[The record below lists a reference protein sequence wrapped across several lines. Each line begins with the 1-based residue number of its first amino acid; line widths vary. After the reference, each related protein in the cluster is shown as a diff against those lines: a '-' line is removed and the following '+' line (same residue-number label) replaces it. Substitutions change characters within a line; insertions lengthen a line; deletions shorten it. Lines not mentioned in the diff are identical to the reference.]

1 MTTLVNPTIVMAVVA
16 ATGSLGLLGVAFLI
30 AFLVQREL
38 LSGAEDARARRAAES
53 LLVVI
58 VPLLVAFAFI
68 ITFRVIDVWH

>member
-16 ATGSLGLLGVAFLI
+16 GAGSLGLIGVAFLI

-38 LSGAEDARARRAAES
+38 LSGAEDARARRVAES

-68 ITFRVIDVWH
+68 ITFRVIDVWR